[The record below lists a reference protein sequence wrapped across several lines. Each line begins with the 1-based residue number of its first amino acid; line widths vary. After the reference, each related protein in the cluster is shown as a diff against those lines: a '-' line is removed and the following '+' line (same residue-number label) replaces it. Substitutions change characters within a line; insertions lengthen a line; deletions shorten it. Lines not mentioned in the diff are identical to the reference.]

1 MNWKGTFAALAVAV
15 MALATISGGIGPL
28 GPVLLLLAM
37 AAAWRYTPRFWS
49 TLVRGLVG
57 GAIAGVLIL
66 GPGFRIAM
74 RVVSIMD
81 PIRPAEFTMEGTVF
95 IVIFVGAM
103 IGGVL
108 GACGLLVRSAL
119 GVRSS
124 VLAGVSLGV
133 ATIGLLLLT
142 PGDIRTEFF
151 ELGGGPW
158 VNIPMFGVFAVAYGI
173 AAMAIADRLVRRGRA
188 RVRSDQQKVP
198 A

>member
-1 MNWKGTFAALAVAV
+1 MNWRGPLAAIAVV
-15 MALATISGGIGPL
+15 VTALATLSGATGPYGL
-28 GPVLLLLAM
+28 VLLILAV
-37 AAAWRYTPRFWS
+37 AAAWRYTPHFWS

-81 PIRPAEFTMEGTVF
+81 PIRRAEFTMEGTVF
-95 IVIFVGAM
+95 IVMFVGAM
-103 IGGVL
+103 LGGVL
-108 GACGLLVRSAL
+108 GACGLLVRTAL

-124 VLAGVSLGV
+124 TLAGASLGV

-158 VNIPMFGVFAVAYGI
+158 VNIPMFGVFAVSYGI
-173 AAMAIADRLVRRGRA
+173 AAMAIADRLVRQGRA
-188 RVRSDQQKVP
+188 RVGSHRQKVP

>member
-1 MNWKGTFAALAVAV
+1 MSWKATVAALSVAV
-15 MALATISGGIGPL
+15 MALATISGTLGPL
-28 GPVLLLLAM
+28 GPALLLLSM
-37 AAAWRYTPRFWS
+37 GAAWRYMPRFWT

-81 PIRPAEFTMEGTVF
+81 PIRPAEFTMEGTMF

-103 IGGVL
+103 LGGVL
-108 GACGLLVRSAL
+108 GACGLLVRTAL

-124 VLAGVSLGV
+124 AVAGVGLGV
-133 ATIGLLLLT
+133 ATIGLLLLA

-158 VNIPMFGVFAVAYGI
+158 VNIPMFGAFAVSYGI
-173 AAMAIADRLVRRGRA
+173 AAMAIADRLRRPGRVRGRSEQA
-188 RVRSDQQKVP
+188 KVP

>member
-15 MALATISGGIGPL
+15 TALATISGAVGPL
-28 GPVLLLLAM
+28 GPALLLLSVG
-37 AAAWRYTPRFWS
+37 AAWRYTPRFWS
-49 TLVRGLVG
+49 TLIRGLAA
-57 GAIAGVLIL
+57 GALAGVLIL

-81 PIRPAEFTMEGTVF
+81 PIRRAEFTMEGTVF

-103 IGGVL
+103 LGGVL
-108 GACGLLVRSAL
+108 GACGLLVRTAL

-124 VLAGVSLGV
+124 AVAGVSLGV
-133 ATIGLLLLT
+133 AIIGLLVLP

-158 VNIPMFGVFAVAYGI
+158 VNIPLFGAFAVSYGI
-173 AAMAIADRLVRRGRA
+173 AAMAIADRLRRGGKVRG
-188 RVRSDQQKVP
+188 RSDQAKVP

>member
-1 MNWKGTFAALAVAV
+1 MNWRGALAAIAV
-15 MALATISGGIGPL
+15 VVTALATLNGATGPFGL
-28 GPVLLLLAM
+28 VLLILAV

-95 IVIFVGAM
+95 IVVFVGAM

-119 GVRSS
+119 AVRSS

-188 RVRSDQQKVP
+188 RVRGDQQKVP

>member
-1 MNWKGTFAALAVAV
+1 MSWKATVAALSVAV
-15 MALATISGGIGPL
+15 MALATISGTLGPL
-28 GPVLLLLAM
+28 GPALLLLSM
-37 AAAWRYTPRFWS
+37 GAAWRYMPRFWA

-81 PIRPAEFTMEGTVF
+81 PIRPAEFTMEGTMF

-103 IGGVL
+103 LGGVL
-108 GACGLLVRSAL
+108 GACGLLVRTAL

-124 VLAGVSLGV
+124 AVAGVGLGV
-133 ATIGLLLLT
+133 ATIGLLLLA

-158 VNIPMFGVFAVAYGI
+158 VNIPMFGAFAVSYGI
-173 AAMAIADRLVRRGRA
+173 AAMAIADRLRRPGRVRGRSEQA
-188 RVRSDQQKVP
+188 KVP